1 MTDQPA
7 PAPAP
12 GSRGWWAGTLPVPTP
27 RAAAAVALSAV
38 LVLVVPDAWGAAV
51 LVALV
56 VVVDGLRSV
65 RPWRIAVSREVPA
78 VVVLDTEAP
87 IGWTVTTPGP
97 AARVVLADDV
107 APSLG
112 VAHRRVTVDV
122 PADGQVRAQTSMRP
136 RRRGRFEP
144 GRLAVRTLGPWGL
157 ASRQH
162 TRDLAATIDVH
173 PVFRSRKEAELRI
186 TRGRILEVG
195 LRSAKALGRG
205 TEFEALREYNQD
217 DDIRRIDWSA
227 TARRGRPI
235 VRTYREE
242 RNQTVLVMLDTG
254 RLMAG
259 LVEDVPRLDHA
270 MDAAMALTTVATR
283 LGDRAGLVA
292 FSSGIRAT
300 VPPRADSG
308 QLRRVTRALFD
319 LEPDLTESAYDEV
332 FSATM
337 AMQRRRGL
345 LVLLTELSSEAL
357 AESMVPSLPLLLRH
371 HLVIVGSV
379 RDPAVEGWRTD
390 APDAATGAYRAA
402 GAATVARVRSR
413 TGDLLSQM
421 GARVVDAPPAAFGAA
436 LADAY
441 LEVKTSGRL

>member
-1 MTDQPA
+1 MSDAPA
-7 PAPAP
+7 PAPARW
-12 GSRGWWAGTLPVPTP
+12 SRGWWAGTVPVPTP
-27 RAAAAVALSAV
+27 RAAW
-38 LVLVVPDAWGAAV
+38 VLVVA
-51 LVALV
+51 ALV
-56 VVVDGLRSV
+56 VFVIPQAWGMTVLVGIAVAVDGVRGV
-65 RPWRIAVSREVPA
+65 RPWTVGVTRELPS
-78 VVVLDTEAP
+78 VVVLDTEATAA
-87 IGWTVTTPGP
+87 WTVTTPGP
-97 AARVVLADDV
+97 AVHVVLADEL

-112 VAHRRVTVDV
+112 AAHRRVGVDV
-122 PADGQVRAQTSMRP
+122 EADGRTRVSTTIRP
-136 RRRGRFEP
+136 SRRGRFQP
-144 GRLAVRTLGPWGL
+144 RRLAVRTVGPWGL
-157 ASRQH
+157 ATRQH
-162 TRDLAATIDVH
+162 TRDVVDTVDVH

-205 TEFEALREYNQD
+205 TEFEALREYTQD

-242 RNQTVLVMLDTG
+242 RNQTVIVMLDTG

-259 LVEDVPRLDHA
+259 LVEGVPRLDHA
-270 MDAAMALTTVATR
+270 MDAAMALSTVATR

-292 FSSGIRAT
+292 FSAGIRAT
-300 VPPRADSG
+300 VPARSDSG
-308 QLRRVTRALFD
+308 QVRRVTRALFD

-379 RDPAVEGWRTD
+379 RDPAVEDWRTSPPGS
-390 APDAATGAYRAA
+390 ASGAYRAA

-421 GARVVDAPPAAFGAA
+421 GARVVDAPPATFGAA

-441 LEVKTSGRL
+441 LEVKASGRL